1 MKWAAAERNLSIGQ
15 VIVGLITLLLSTRY
29 LYQFTE
35 TTGLFLGFLLI
46 ACGAI
51 GYLGGTKRSANL
63 INLQLVISIVGILLA
78 FQFVG
83 EVVRDA
89 QVDCALAELHHRGRV
104 TEGLV
109 RETRN
114 AEAMHAVYDR
124 LNELEDSLTM
134 VQQGTGAITELKR
147 EQQQL
152 KLTDLNYIRAK
163 VEMVRRHA
171 EEVLASVLKNDSINA
186 ESISQMTEEEKA
198 SLRKRLDTADRVMD
212 RITKAHSGGLH
223 GGGQSH
229 STPGTADHGGVNDH
243 LSYEEYRDILN
254 ALTDLNVVPD
264 KAQHPELIQ
273 AIRELPNMQAAMQRK
288 KANSYETLMVG
299 SAGMAVSRQQE
310 QRKAK
315 REKFDAIF
323 ENQLDKK
330 QARGKDYIADLP
342 EHCVKETAA
351 EKIVVL
357 SGIVIILVQLAS
369 AYISL
374 SLSFRLPSKS
384 E

>member
-1 MKWAAAERNLSIGQ
+1 MKWAAAERNVSIGQ

-46 ACGAI
+46 VCGAI

-89 QVDCALAELHHRGRV
+89 QVDCALAELHHRGKV

-109 RETRN
+109 QATRN

-124 LNELEDSLTM
+124 LNELEDTLTM
-134 VQQGTGAITELKR
+134 VQQGSGAVAELKR

-152 KLTDLNYIRAK
+152 KFTDLNYIRAK

-186 ESISQMTEEEKA
+186 ETISKMSEEDKA

-212 RITKAHSGGLH
+212 RITKAHSGGLN
-223 GGGQSH
+223 GGSPGTQ
-229 STPGTADHGGVNDH
+229 GTADHGGVNEH

-273 AIRELPNMQAAMQRK
+273 AMRELPNMQAAMQRR
-288 KANSYETLMVG
+288 KANSYDTLMVG
-299 SAGMAVSRQQE
+299 SAGMALSRKQE
-310 QRKAK
+310 QKKAK

-330 QARGKDYIADLP
+330 QAAGKDYIADLP
-342 EHCVKETAA
+342 EHCVKETVA
-351 EKIVVL
+351 EKIVVF

-374 SLSFRLPSKS
+374 SLSFRLPSKT

>member
-1 MKWAAAERNLSIGQ
+1 M
-15 VIVGLITLLLSTRY
+15 
-29 LYQFTE
+29 
-35 TTGLFLGFLLI
+35 
-46 ACGAI
+46 
-51 GYLGGTKRSANL
+51 
-63 INLQLVISIVGILLA
+63 
-78 FQFVG
+78 
-83 EVVRDA
+83 VRDA

-104 TEGLV
+104 TENLV
-109 RETRN
+109 QATRN

-134 VQQGTGAITELKR
+134 VQQGTGVMTELKR

-152 KLTDLNYIRAK
+152 KFTDLNYIRAK

-186 ESISQMTEEEKA
+186 ATIAQMSEADKA
-198 SLRKRLDTADRVMD
+198 ALRKRLDTADRVMD
-212 RITKAHSGGLH
+212 RITKAHSSSSSSSGTNGINGG
-223 GGGQSH
+223 H
-229 STPGTADHGGVNDH
+229 SNQGTADHGGVNDH
-243 LSYEEYRDILN
+243 LTYEEYRDILN
-254 ALTDLNVVPD
+254 ALTDLNVVPE

-273 AIRELPNMQAAMQRK
+273 AMRELPNMQAAMQRR
-288 KANSYETLMVG
+288 KADSYDTLMVG
-299 SAGMAVSRQQE
+299 SAGMVVSRQQE

-315 REKFDAIF
+315 REKFDSIF

-330 QARGKDYIADLP
+330 QAGGKDYIADLP

-351 EKIVVL
+351 EKVVVL

-374 SLSFRLPSKS
+374 SLSFRLPSKA